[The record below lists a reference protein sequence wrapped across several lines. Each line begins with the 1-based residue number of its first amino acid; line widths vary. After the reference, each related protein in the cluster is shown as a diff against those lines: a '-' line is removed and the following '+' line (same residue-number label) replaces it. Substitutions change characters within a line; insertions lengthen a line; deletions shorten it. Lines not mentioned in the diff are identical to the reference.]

1 MDGIT
6 LLAQAHAAGLDVT
19 VNGDKLE
26 ITGPKSAGDIAQRLI
41 ANKATVM
48 MALAIEATD
57 WETRVETIDGVEY
70 DVTTDADDPAP
81 GWHEAIEPTAAEVV
95 DIPKPR
101 RRRAV
106 KQAAEL
112 FDQGALS
119 AQAAPTHKDSKQ

>member
-41 ANKATVM
+41 ANKATVL

-70 DVTTDADDPAP
+70 DVTFNADDPAP
-81 GWHEAIEPTAAEVV
+81 GWHEAVVPQPIDMV

-106 KQAAEL
+106 KQAANL
-112 FDQGALS
+112 FEKE
-119 AQAAPTHKDSKQ
+119 TK